1 MEMYS
6 DLTLIIMAAIFT
18 IVLIVS
24 YKSLSQMFD
33 FNGTAT
39 LVLAVCVAALSI
51 IGLSDVF
58 ASFQTSTG
66 DAGNPGFSFKFD
78 VILLPYIVL
87 PLAIIATVIA
97 GFIMRL
103 FRLYKKQGERRCSI
117 HRKP

>member
-6 DLTLIIMAAIFT
+6 DLTLIIMAAMFT
-18 IVLIVS
+18 IVLVVS

-33 FNGTAT
+33 FSGTAT

-58 ASFQTSTG
+58 TSFETNAG

-78 VILLPYIVL
+78 VILLPYILL

-97 GFIMRL
+97 GFIIRL
-103 FRLYKKQGERRCSI
+103 FRLYKRRSKQKYNSWKKE
-117 HRKP
+117 